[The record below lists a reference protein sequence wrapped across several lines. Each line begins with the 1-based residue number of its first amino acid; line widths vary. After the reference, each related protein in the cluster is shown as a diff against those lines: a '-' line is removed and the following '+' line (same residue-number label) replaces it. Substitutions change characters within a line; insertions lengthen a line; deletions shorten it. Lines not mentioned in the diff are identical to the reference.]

1 MVTLDILSDPVCPWC
16 WIGWANLARA
26 MEARPDHALALAWH
40 PFQLNPDMPVGG
52 MDRAAYLEA
61 KFGGRDRAVAIYAR
75 VEAAAS
81 AAGLEIAWDRITRMP
96 NTLDAH
102 RVIHWAGIEGRQTPV
117 AVAMFHAYWREGR
130 DIGDRDVLTDVAG
143 SAGMDPRLVAALLAG
158 DADRAEI
165 AARDAHARARG
176 VTGVPTFVVAGAHAV
191 VGAQPVA
198 LWQSVI
204 DEVAAGDRGAQ
215 GASPPAV

>member
-16 WIGWANLARA
+16 WIGWTNLARA
-26 MEARPDHALALAWH
+26 MEGRPDHALAVAWH
-40 PFQLNPDMPVGG
+40 PFQLNPGMPAGG

-61 KFGGRDRAVAIYAR
+61 KFGGRERAVAIYAR
-75 VEAAAS
+75 VEEAAA
-81 AAGLEIAWDRITRMP
+81 AAGLEIAWDRIRRIP

-117 AVAMFHAYWREGR
+117 AAAMFRAYWRDGR
-130 DIGDRDVLTDVAG
+130 DIGEAGVLAEVAG
-143 SAGMDPRLVAALLAG
+143 SAGMDAGMVAALLAG
-158 DADRAEI
+158 EADRAEI

-176 VTGVPTFVVAGAHAV
+176 VTGVPTFVVAAIHAV

-204 DEVAAGDRGAQ
+204 DEVSGDARSGQA
-215 GASPPAV
+215 ASPPSV

>member
-16 WIGWANLARA
+16 WIGWTNLARA
-26 MEARPDHALALAWH
+26 MEARPDHALTIAWH
-40 PFQLNPDMPVGG
+40 PFQLNPDMPQGG

-61 KFGGRDRAVAIYAR
+61 KFGGRERAVAIYAR
-75 VEAAAS
+75 VEEAAS
-81 AAGLEIAWDRITRMP
+81 AAGLEIAWDRITRVP

-117 AVAMFHAYWREGR
+117 AAAMFRAYWREGR

-143 SAGMDPRLVAALLAG
+143 SAGMDPGLVAALLAG

-204 DEVAAGDRGAQ
+204 DELSAVGPDGPDTSR
-215 GASPPAV
+215 PAV